1 MVYYGWARNQL
12 GLQWINK
19 SRSRYTVYKN
29 NPAQLHHFPGG
40 AVNAFAE
47 APDGSFWLAA
57 EHGLYHWLPQTDS
70 FAVIKLD
77 KTQSSD
83 VTVNAIAIDKDGW
96 VWCGIP
102 ENKTNVKGLYCYNP
116 ANGMIRNYR
125 NNSSDT
131 TSLPDNNI
139 TYLLSDHTGLLWIG
153 TNYKGVCYF
162 NKQSQKFTS
171 FGFKRNEDNT
181 IRVSDKLDDELC
193 AKYI

>member
-1 MVYYGWARNQL
+1 MLWLGGGDEL
-12 GLQWINK
+12 GLQWISK
-19 SRSRYTVYKN
+19 GRSRYTVYKS

-40 AVNAFAE
+40 GVNAFAE

-83 VTVNAIAIDKDGW
+83 VVVTDIAIDKDGW
-96 VWCGIP
+96 VWCGVP

-116 ANGMIRNYR
+116 ANGVIRNYR

-131 TSLPDNNI
+131 TSLPDNTI
-139 TYLLSDHTGLLWIG
+139 YYLLSDHTGLIWIG
-153 TNYKGVCYF
+153 TGYKGVCYF

-171 FGFKRNEDNT
+171 FGFKPNEDNT
-181 IRVSDKLDDELC
+181 IRVSDKLDTS
-193 AKYI
+193 

>member
-1 MVYYGWARNQL
+1 MEMPYQTSLLVYADLIRLIDQLRFISTMQKTQTAFPKIILRLGGGDEL

-40 AVNAFAE
+40 AVSAFAE

-83 VTVNAIAIDKDGW
+83 VTVADVAIDKDGW
-96 VWCGIP
+96 VWCGVP
-102 ENKTNVKGLYCYNP
+102 ENETGVKGLYCYDP
-116 ANGMIRNYR
+116 ANG
-125 NNSSDT
+125 
-131 TSLPDNNI
+131 
-139 TYLLSDHTGLLWIG
+139 
-153 TNYKGVCYF
+153 
-162 NKQSQKFTS
+162 
-171 FGFKRNEDNT
+171 
-181 IRVSDKLDDELC
+181 
-193 AKYI
+193 